1 MLKRAIGASKKGNAA
16 DVYLEKTKPSNKE
29 NSTRTHINL
38 LFCETEFVVI
48 FKLYSLLLFFLFHI
62 AHPKTDIT
70 IKKIWSADS
79 KNKCVW

>member
-16 DVYLEKTKPSNKE
+16 DVHLEKTKPNIKE
-29 NSTRTHINL
+29 NRTRAHINL
-38 LFCETEFVVI
+38 LFCKKEFVVI

-70 IKKIWSADS
+70 IKKI
-79 KNKCVW
+79 

>member
-70 IKKIWSADS
+70 IKKI
-79 KNKCVW
+79 